1 MIIKNAEITHNK
13 KRNVGLVY
21 ELLLRA
27 VSTYLVEDNKQK
39 AQDVLDIIT
48 LHYNN
53 NTELYKE
60 FRLFN
65 ALAKTSVS
73 DTSVAAAILSESKQA
88 VRRFDNKKLDY
99 EKSMLLKSINH
110 NLNDKYFFHRWIP
123 NYKELATI
131 QTLINEWNLQDR
143 SDILRLVMLE
153 GKMVEMLITERAPA
167 QTLDIVPDIDSL
179 VIKIMNEKFNNKY
192 VGKLSNE
199 QSELIRE
206 YVLMSVTGPSTSL
219 IEKIQLLKNKALES
233 LNIIERT
240 VDNSVLKENLINV
253 RSNIESLDLTELN
266 DNKFSKLMTLSQL
279 INEAKVT

>member
-279 INEAKVT
+279 INEAKET

>member
-219 IEKIQLLKNKALES
+219 IEKIQLLKNNALES
-233 LNIIERT
+233 LSTIERT